1 MSQTV
6 LERTAEHIADSAH
19 QASRATR
26 AAADAIEEG
35 AGAVRRVA
43 KQGGEVA
50 EEFLK
55 DTSRLIQRQPILA
68 VAATGALAL
77 SAGVLIG
84 WMMRRK

>member
-26 AAADAIEEG
+26 AAADAIDEG

-43 KQGGEVA
+43 KQSGQVA

-55 DTSRLIQRQPILA
+55 DTTRRIQRQPILA
-68 VAATGALAL
+68 VAMTGAVAL
-77 SAGVLIG
+77 TAGVFIG

>member
-1 MSQTV
+1 MSQTI
-6 LERTAEHIADSAH
+6 LERTAEHLADSAH

-26 AAADAIEEG
+26 AAVDAIDEG

-50 EEFLK
+50 EEFLN
-55 DTSRLIQRQPILA
+55 DTTRLIQRQPILA

-77 SAGVLIG
+77 TAGVLMG
-84 WMMRRK
+84 WTMRRK